1 MVYMCGWCLYMY
13 VYVWVVVC
21 IFGLHGTPTA
31 AQQQLSTTLPTNH
44 TPTGIM
50 LQNLFNA
57 YATVAFFQF
66 VIFAIFE
73 MRYLLSVWRARRSNA
88 DPWTAQRELS
98 MLYARFYGVL
108 LGGMLLMFQLVK
120 YDDAEGVEGE
130 GGVVYRVWYNVP
142 VYVWCTT

>member
-1 MVYMCGWCLYMY
+1 
-13 VYVWVVVC
+13 
-21 IFGLHGTPTA
+21 
-31 AQQQLSTTLPTNH
+31 
-44 TPTGIM
+44 M

-73 MRYLLSVWRARRSNA
+73 MRYLLSVWRARRASA

-120 YDDAEGVEGE
+120 Y
-130 GGVVYRVWYNVP
+130 VVHHQPASRSTPTPPPNIG
-142 VYVWCTT
+142 T

>member
-1 MVYMCGWCLYMY
+1 MCVETECVGVFPGCRHHHRII
-13 VYVWVVVC
+13 VAQ
-21 IFGLHGTPTA
+21 GTHNPR
-31 AQQQLSTTLPTNH
+31 L
-44 TPTGIM
+44 TGIM

-73 MRYLLSVWRARRSNA
+73 MRYLLSVWRARRASV

-120 YDDAEGVEGE
+120 CVGVCCARTCLLNHISSRH
-130 GGVVYRVWYNVP
+130 VAQQMPLLQVHPPAALPNV
-142 VYVWCTT
+142 